1 MTRTLDR
8 RTLITGLGLGALGV
22 VALAAVPALSAPGE
36 SAPAA
41 SETEQ
46 GRGAEDQ
53 ALVGPAGPEHLH
65 VMSFNIR
72 LDLSRED
79 EAASFGLE
87 ATQPGEADHWPDRR
101 PLVTELLRREQPTLL
116 GVQEMKFRQLA
127 AIEEALPGH
136 RHVGYGRHGGSSDEH
151 SALFYDHERLEL
163 RAWDQFWLSDTPDT
177 IGSSTWGN
185 EISRL
190 VVWARLRDRTTG
202 TELGVINT
210 HFDHR
215 SEPARRRSAETL
227 VALREHPDLVGLPLV
242 ITGDFNAIAEQSET
256 YSTLVQDGP
265 FEDAWH
271 SADEQL
277 TPAWGTFPN
286 YDEPVEGDR
295 RIDWILTSEEVQ
307 VEQVAINT
315 WRAADG
321 AFPSDHTPVQV
332 LIALP

>member
-1 MTRTLDR
+1 MTPTPDR
-8 RTLITGLGLGALGV
+8 RTLITGLGLGAVGV

-36 SAPAA
+36 PAPDVPATDQGA
-41 SETEQ
+41 STVEQ
-46 GRGAEDQ
+46 TLIGR
-53 ALVGPAGPEHLH
+53 AGPHHLH

-72 LDLSRED
+72 LDLSRAD

-87 ATQPGEADHWPDRR
+87 ATQAGEADHWPERR

-116 GVQEMKFRQLA
+116 GVQEAKFRQLA

-136 RHVGYGRHGGSSDEH
+136 RYVGYGRHGGSSDEH
-151 SALFYDHERLEL
+151 SALFYDHDRLEL
-163 RAWDQFWLSDTPDT
+163 LAWDQTWLSDTPEL
-177 IGSSTWGN
+177 IGSASWGN

-190 VVWARLRDRTTG
+190 VVWARLRDRATG

-215 SEPARRRSAETL
+215 SEPSRLRSAEAL
-227 VALREHPDLVGLPLV
+227 IALREHPELADLPLV
-242 ITGDFNAIAEQSET
+242 ITGDFNAIAEQSEA
-256 YSTLVQDGP
+256 YADLVEDGP
-265 FEDAWH
+265 YADAWH
-271 SADEQL
+271 SAEQQL

-286 YDEPVEGDR
+286 YGEPVEGDR
-295 RIDWILTSEEVQ
+295 RIDWVLTSEEIE
-307 VEQVAINT
+307 VEQAAINI
-315 WRAADG
+315 WRAEDG